1 MLEKLHPVHRL
12 LNRLRL
18 TIKSVHPC
26 ILDLGPVTQ
35 VTQSGLDMHVKELR
49 EGLGSQ
55 GEYPVGPLA
64 KGLPTALHR
73 RLIVQLIG
81 QVRR

>member
-26 ILDLGPVTQ
+26 ILVLGP